1 MKLKRTLLS
10 QPFRPWSYP
19 LALGVLLLF
28 LICSSFL
35 WAQNKY
41 AGFLTA
47 SREQVFEKHEYY
59 RLFSTIAMHAD
70 IKHFLGNA
78 IFFWIF
84 GFLLYSYFG
93 ILWFPLLSL
102 LIGGLINALTLAL
115 YPPGVTLLGASGVVY
130 FMAGAWA
137 TLFFL
142 IERKSHWM
150 KRALASVGVSLILF
164 FPTTYEPEVSYL
176 AHALGFGVGIA
187 VAFLYFKLRQDQI
200 RKQEYWEMDWM
211 ELILNKD
218 AKTETGLNAS
228 AENISFLD
236 SEGE

>member
-1 MKLKRTLLS
+1 
-10 QPFRPWSYP
+10 
-19 LALGVLLLF
+19 
-28 LICSSFL
+28 
-35 WAQNKY
+35 
-41 AGFLTA
+41 
-47 SREQVFEKHEYY
+47 
-59 RLFSTIAMHAD
+59 
-70 IKHFLGNA
+70 
-78 IFFWIF
+78 
-84 GFLLYSYFG
+84 
-93 ILWFPLLSL
+93 
-102 LIGGLINALTLAL
+102 
-115 YPPGVTLLGASGVVY
+115 
-130 FMAGAWA
+130 
-137 TLFFL
+137 
-142 IERKSHWM
+142 M

-236 SEGE
+236 SEGEWFKKVE